1 MAKRRLIH
9 SERSD
14 LIEKAREAMLSAV
27 QIYNNPL
34 IGFKTEAFIVLGLI
48 AWTYLLHAHYRS
60 KKIDYRYCI
69 QKAKRRKFVRNSD
82 GSIRHLDLKHCMEV
96 TTARWTKTPLII

>member
-27 QIYNNPL
+27 QTYNNPL
-34 IGFKTEAFIVLGLI
+34 IGFKTESFIVLGSI

-60 KKIDYRYCI
+60 KKIDYRYSI
-69 QKAKRRKFVRNSD
+69 QKAKR
-82 GSIRHLDLKHCMEV
+82 
-96 TTARWTKTPLII
+96 